1 MRTTLLRPASAS
13 GDASLRRTELGA
25 NLCIV
30 VLRDIG
36 PADPC
41 IKVERKREMWGQKIK
56 IGGIIQNRNLAKI
69 GVMSIPDRPGVAG
82 AIFSALGERNINIPF
97 IVHTIDLNNL
107 DNIVICVAR
116 EDLTVA
122 LEALNTVKET
132 VGAKEIVYKG
142 EVGILSMFG
151 PHFGERPGIAG
162 VMFSALASAGIN
174 ILAISTSI
182 SSTSCLVDVDDM
194 DEAIQSLEEAF
205 ELP

>member
-1 MRTTLLRPASAS
+1 MR
-13 GDASLRRTELGA
+13 
-25 NLCIV
+25 
-30 VLRDIG
+30 
-36 PADPC
+36 
-41 IKVERKREMWGQKIK
+41 GQKIK

-82 AIFSALGERNINIPF
+82 AIFSTLGAKGINIPF
-97 IVHTIDLNNL
+97 IVHNIDINSL

-116 EDLTVA
+116 EDLTPA
-122 LEALNTVKET
+122 LESLNTVKET
-132 VGAKEIVYKG
+132 VGAKEIVYDR
-142 EVGILSMFG
+142 EVGIVSMFG

-182 SSTSCLVDVDDM
+182 SSTSCLVDASDM
-194 DEAIQSLEEAF
+194 DEAVRALEEAF

>member
-1 MRTTLLRPASAS
+1 MREQR
-13 GDASLRRTELGA
+13 
-25 NLCIV
+25 
-30 VLRDIG
+30 
-36 PADPC
+36 
-41 IKVERKREMWGQKIK
+41 IK

-82 AIFSALGERNINIPF
+82 AIFTTLGERGINIPF

-116 EDLTVA
+116 EDLTAA
-122 LEALNTVKET
+122 LEVLNIVKET
-132 VGAKEIVYKG
+132 VGAEEIVYDG
-142 EVGILSMFG
+142 EVGIVSMFG

-162 VMFSALASAGIN
+162 VMFSALASADIN

-182 SSTSCLVDVDDM
+182 SSTSCLLDADDM
-194 DEAIQSLEEAF
+194 DEAVRVLEETF